1 MSNNIKSNNVE
12 LLINDKFKDVHFSI
26 RFMSENKEPEVTI
39 RNLLAYLMI
48 DRNERYPT
56 KQSINLKTDD
66 LFALSFDVK
75 TSSYGKIHV
84 LEMKFTTLSERY
96 SKEAHLEEALAFI
109 ECCIR
114 TPLINE
120 ETLLEAK
127 QNMRSNLLRIYDKP
141 STLAALSALSLAGK
155 DEPISVFSLGKIEI
169 MEKITVEDLKTY
181 HQKML
186 INDDVYVI
194 GIGQIDPRYY
204 EILKSIYTKTKSL
217 PCASYCVSDKKYQE
231 KKIFRKVKQTSL
243 VSLYTFGKNNTTPDY
258 MSYRVLSYLLGTLP
272 NSLLFTEI
280 REKRNLCYS
289 IYSNLMHYDGILS
302 IHTGISKKQRNL
314 VLELI
319 DEQIEVIKNDKFSD
333 SLFNSAKSLLKNNYS
348 AIEDDVS
355 SWINITFSAWLL
367 DKTYDH
373 KKIVD
378 EIDRVDRKSIVN
390 AAKSLKKLCTFTV
403 TGQE

>member
-1 MSNNIKSNNVE
+1 MTKTINSNNVE

-26 RFMSENKEPEVTI
+26 RFMCENKEPDISI

-48 DRNERYPT
+48 DRNEKYLT

-96 SKEAHLEEALAFI
+96 SKEAHLEEALSFI
-109 ECCIR
+109 ESCIR

-120 ETLLEAK
+120 ETVLEAK

-141 STLAALSALSLAGK
+141 STLAALSALALGGK
-155 DEPISVFSLGKIEI
+155 DEPISLFSLGRIDI
-169 MEKITVEDLKTY
+169 MDKITVEDLKDY
-181 HQKML
+181 HKKML
-186 INDDVYVI
+186 KEDDVYVI
-194 GIGQIDPRYY
+194 GIGQIDLRYH
-204 EILKSIYTKTKSL
+204 EILKSIYSKVKTL
-217 PCASYCVSDKKYQE
+217 PSASYCVLDKDFQE
-231 KKIFRKVKQTSL
+231 KKISRKVKQTSL
-243 VSLYTFGKNNTTPDY
+243 VSLYTLGKNNTDPNY

-302 IHTGISKKQRNL
+302 IHTGISKKQRAL
-314 VLELI
+314 VLTLI
-319 DEQIEVIKNDKFSD
+319 DEQVELIKNDKFSD
-333 SLFNSAKSLLKNNYS
+333 SLFLSAKSLLKNNYI

-355 SWINITFSAWLL
+355 SWMNIAFSAWLL
-367 DKTYDH
+367 DKKFELQNYVEEIANVDRQS
-373 KKIVD
+373 IVD
-378 EIDRVDRKSIVN
+378 
-390 AAKSLKKLCTFTV
+390 AALSLKKLCTFTV

>member
-26 RFMSENKEPEVTI
+26 RFMCENKEPDVTI

-48 DRNERYPT
+48 DRNEKYPT

-84 LEMKFTTLSERY
+84 FEMKFTTLSERY
-96 SKEAHLEEALAFI
+96 SKEAHLEEALDFV
-109 ECCIR
+109 ESCIR
-114 TPLINE
+114 IPLINE
-120 ETLLEAK
+120 ETVLEAK

-141 STLAALSALSLAGK
+141 STLAALGALSLGGK
-155 DEPISVFSLGKIEI
+155 EEPISIFSQGQIEI
-169 MEKITVEDLKTY
+169 MDKITLKELKAY

-186 INDDVYVI
+186 KNDDVYVI
-194 GIGQIDPRYY
+194 GIGQIDLRYHDL
-204 EILKSIYTKTKSL
+204 LKLRYTKTKNL
-217 PCASYCVSDKKYQE
+217 PVASYCVLEKDFQE
-231 KKIFRKVKQTSL
+231 KKISRKVKQTAL
-243 VSLYTFGKNNTTPDY
+243 VSLYTLGKNNTDPNY

-302 IHTGISKKQRNL
+302 IHTGISKKQRKL

-319 DEQIEVIKNDKFSD
+319 EKQIEVIQNDKFSD
-333 SLFNSAKSLLKNNYS
+333 SLFNSAKSLLKNNYI

-355 SWINITFSAWLL
+355 SWMNITFSAWLL
-367 DKTYDH
+367 DKTFDLHNYVKEID
-373 KKIVD
+373 KVDRQSIVD
-378 EIDRVDRKSIVN
+378 
-390 AAKSLKKLCTFTV
+390 AARTLKKLCTFTV

>member
-1 MSNNIKSNNVE
+1 MTKTINSNNVE

-26 RFMSENKEPEVTI
+26 RFMCENKEPDISI

-48 DRNERYPT
+48 DRNEKYPT

-96 SKEAHLEEALAFI
+96 SKETHLEEAFSFI
-109 ECCIR
+109 ESCIR

-120 ETLLEAK
+120 ETVLEAK

-141 STLAALSALSLAGK
+141 STLAALSALALGGK
-155 DEPISVFSLGKIEI
+155 DEPISLFSLGRIDI
-169 MEKITVEDLKTY
+169 MDKITVEDLKDY
-181 HQKML
+181 HKKML
-186 INDDVYVI
+186 KEDDVYVI
-194 GIGQIDPRYY
+194 GIGQIDLRYH
-204 EILKSIYTKTKSL
+204 EILKSIYSKSKTL
-217 PCASYCVSDKKYQE
+217 PNASYCVLDKDYQE
-231 KKIFRKVKQTSL
+231 KKISRKVKQTSL
-243 VSLYTFGKNNTTPDY
+243 VSLYTLGKNNTDPNY

-302 IHTGISKKQRNL
+302 IHTGISKKQRTL
-314 VLELI
+314 VLKLI
-319 DEQIEVIKNDKFSD
+319 DEQIELIKNDKFSD
-333 SLFNSAKSLLKNNYS
+333 SLFLSAKSLLKNNYI

-355 SWINITFSAWLL
+355 SWMNIAFSAWLL
-367 DKTYDH
+367 DKKFELQNYVEEIDH
-373 KKIVD
+373 VDRQSIVD
-378 EIDRVDRKSIVN
+378 
-390 AAKSLKKLCTFTV
+390 AALSLKKLCTFTV

>member
-1 MSNNIKSNNVE
+1 MSNNINSNNVE

-26 RFMSENKEPEVTI
+26 RFMCENKEPDVSI

-48 DRNERYPT
+48 DRNEKYPT
-56 KQSINLKTDD
+56 KQNMNLKTDD

-109 ECCIR
+109 ESCVR

-120 ETLLEAK
+120 ETVLEAK
-127 QNMRSNLLRIYDKP
+127 QNIRSNLLRIFDKP
-141 STLAALSALSLAGK
+141 STLAALSALALGGK
-155 DEPISVFSLGKIEI
+155 DEPLSIFSQGQIEFI
-169 MEKITVEDLKTY
+169 EKITIDDLKQY

-186 INDDVYVI
+186 KNDDVYVI
-194 GIGQIDPRYY
+194 GIGNIDPRYY
-204 EILKSIYTKTKSL
+204 DLLKSIYKKTKTL
-217 PCASYCVSDKKYQE
+217 PNASYYVSEKSYQI
-231 KKIFRKVKQTSL
+231 KKISKKVKQTSL
-243 VSLYTFGKNNTTPDY
+243 VSLYTLGKNNTDPNY

-289 IYSNLMHYDGILS
+289 IYSNLMHYDGVLS
-302 IHTGISKKQRNL
+302 IHTGISKKQQDL

-319 DEQIEVIKNDKFSD
+319 EEQLEIIRNDKFSD
-333 SLFNSAKSLLKNNYS
+333 SLFNSAKSLLKNNYI

-355 SWINITFSAWLL
+355 SWMNIAFSAWLL
-367 DKTYDH
+367 DKTFDLQNYV
-373 KKIVD
+373 K
-378 EIDRVDRKSIVN
+378 EIDNVDRKGIVE
-390 AAKSLKKLCTFTV
+390 AAKTIKKLCTFTV